1 VYSKKYFAMKFV
13 SDLGHSGG
21 TPVSSTNETDSP
33 QPKNTHPFFSS
44 PLFIEVAVPSLKSKR
59 SYICALE
66 VSIWPLS
73 AICVLDF

>member
-33 QPKNTHPFFSS
+33 QPKNMVFPIIVFVSS
-44 PLFIEVAVPSLKSKR
+44 NDDGTWIV
-59 SYICALE
+59 
-66 VSIWPLS
+66 
-73 AICVLDF
+73 